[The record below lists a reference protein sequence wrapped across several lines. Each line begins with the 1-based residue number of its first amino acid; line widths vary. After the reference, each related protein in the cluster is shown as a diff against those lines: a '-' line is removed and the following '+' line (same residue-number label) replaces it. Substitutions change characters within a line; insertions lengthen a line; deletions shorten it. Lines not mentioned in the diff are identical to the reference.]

1 MIIATKGARSM
12 KKIDQLQTMY
22 ENTGIHPGYDLLR
35 YMALPD
41 LLGKDQ
47 DNVLYIL
54 GKNMSRAL
62 EITTVEELVD
72 AFNVIGLGDL
82 AHIKEKRSEDLFD
95 LTSPLIAARKKAEIN
110 QTYHFEAGFIS
121 GAMETVHGFQCEA
134 EGTVKA
140 KKSLVEFTVK
150 HYR

>member
-12 KKIDQLQTMY
+12 KKIEQLQTMY
-22 ENTGIHPGYDLLR
+22 ETTGLHSGYDLLR

-47 DNVLYIL
+47 DTVLYIL

-62 EITTVEELVD
+62 EMTTIEDLID
-72 AFNVIGLGDL
+72 AFKLIGLGDL
-82 AHIKEKRSEDLFD
+82 VHVKEKRSEDLFT
-95 LTSPLIAARKKAEIN
+95 LTSPLIQARKNAAIN
-110 QTYHFEAGFIS
+110 QTYHFESGLIS

-134 EGTVKA
+134 EETVKA
-140 KKSLVEFTVK
+140 KKALVEFTVK

>member
-1 MIIATKGARSM
+1 M

-22 ENTGIHPGYDLLR
+22 ETTGIHPGYDLLR

-47 DNVLYIL
+47 DTVLYIL

-62 EITTVEELVD
+62 EVTTIEELIA

-82 AHIKEKRSEDLFD
+82 AHVKEKRSEDLFT
-95 LTSPLIAARKKAEIN
+95 LTSSFIDARKQAEIN
-110 QTYHFEAGFIS
+110 QTYHFEAGLIS
-121 GAMETVHGFQCEA
+121 GAMETVRGFQCEA
-134 EGTVKA
+134 EETVKA

>member
-22 ENTGIHPGYDLLR
+22 EHTGIQPGYDLLR

-47 DNVLYIL
+47 DTILYIL

-62 EITTVEELVD
+62 EITTVEELID
-72 AFNVIGLGDL
+72 TFKVIGLGDL
-82 AHIKEKRSEDLFD
+82 VHVKEKRSEDLFD

-121 GAMETVHGFQCEA
+121 GAMETVRGFQCEA
-134 EGTVKA
+134 EETVKA

>member
-1 MIIATKGARSM
+1 M
-12 KKIDQLQTMY
+12 KKIEQLQTMY
-22 ENTGIHPGYDLLR
+22 ETTGLHPGYDLLR

-47 DNVLYIL
+47 DTVLYIL

-62 EITTVEELVD
+62 EMTTIEDLID
-72 AFNVIGLGDL
+72 AFKLIGLGDL
-82 AHIKEKRSEDLFD
+82 VHVKEKRSEDLFT
-95 LTSPLIAARKKAEIN
+95 LTSPLIQARKKAAIN
-110 QTYHFEAGFIS
+110 QTYHFESGLIS

-134 EGTVKA
+134 EETVKA
-140 KKSLVEFTVK
+140 KKALVEFTVK